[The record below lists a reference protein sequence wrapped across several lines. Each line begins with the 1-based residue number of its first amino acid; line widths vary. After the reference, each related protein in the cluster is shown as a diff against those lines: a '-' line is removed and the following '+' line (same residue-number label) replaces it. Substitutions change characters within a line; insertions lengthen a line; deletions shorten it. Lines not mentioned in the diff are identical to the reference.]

1 VALVV
6 KHSDNIFKGF
16 ATSASVVISCVVH
29 SYLFEDTTLNE
40 TFGRG
45 SFVVLV
51 SSAAYALITTHR
63 QRARNSIASKLASS
77 GGTAICLDGGGGAIN
92 ISDTHFLSSVES
104 ARSEVHVSSCT
115 STSTSM
121 QRLEGPFP

>member
-1 VALVV
+1 MIIFDLFEQAVALVV

-63 QRARNSIASKLASS
+63 QRARSAVALKLAGSTS
-77 GGTAICLDGGGGAIN
+77 VCPDEGA
-92 ISDTHFLSSVES
+92 ISDTNLLSSVES
-104 ARSEVHVSSCT
+104 ARLEVHVSTCF
-115 STSTSM
+115 STST
-121 QRLEGPFP
+121 

>member
-1 VALVV
+1 MALVV

-63 QRARNSIASKLASS
+63 QRARSAAALKLAGS
-77 GGTAICLDGGGGAIN
+77 TAVCPDGGAI
-92 ISDTHFLSSVES
+92 SDTNLLSSVES
-104 ARSEVHVSSCT
+104 ARLEVHVSTCS
-115 STSTSM
+115 STST
-121 QRLEGPFP
+121 